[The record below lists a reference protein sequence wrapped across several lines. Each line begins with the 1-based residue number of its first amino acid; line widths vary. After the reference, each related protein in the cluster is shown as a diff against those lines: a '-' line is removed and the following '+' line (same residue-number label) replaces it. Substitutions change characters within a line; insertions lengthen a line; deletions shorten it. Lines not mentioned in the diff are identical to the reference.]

1 MKEDVM
7 LQIKQKM
14 LLGSIVFFVALLCL
28 TPICFAGVDAAP
40 YLRLG
45 AGAAAIGVGG
55 AVTAVVDDATSTVWN
70 PAGLGSVRDVT
81 FTVSTVKQVFDS
93 RQSFLGLATDVGE
106 KGALGLSI
114 MSLTVDDLTR
124 YDDAGIAR
132 QSFRYNSNAVSVSYG
147 HAFSKFNL
155 GAGFGILTDSFSL
168 DSVDSENG
176 FRGFDL
182 GFIGYGVYATIRGE
196 EIPTVSYGLALR
208 NLGGSI
214 ADSNVPV
221 LFDAGLAFKLIRKST
236 ATFSV
241 DVEHEFID
249 LEEASTSVRL
259 GAEYLIRRTFAIRG
273 GARGTRDHQSLFA
286 GFGVDVGGLRVDYA
300 LQDEPS
306 SRLSEVGTTHY
317 VSLSYSY

>member
-1 MKEDVM
+1 M
-7 LQIKQKM
+7 LQIKRKM
-14 LLGSIVFFVALLCL
+14 LLGSTVFFIAQLCL
-28 TPICFAGVDAAP
+28 SPICFAGVDAAP

-45 AGAAAIGVGG
+45 AGAASIGVGG

-81 FTVSTVKQVFDS
+81 FTVSTVQQAFDS
-93 RQSFLGLATDVGE
+93 RQSFLGLAKDVGE
-106 KGALGLSI
+106 KCSLGLAI

-124 YDDAGIAR
+124 TDGGGTVLE
-132 QSFRYNSNAVSVSYG
+132 SFDYNANAISVSYG

-155 GAGFGILTDSFSL
+155 GAGLGILTDGFSL
-168 DSVDSENG
+168 DSVDSVNG
-176 FRGFDL
+176 FRGIDL

-214 ADSNVPV
+214 ADGNVPV
-221 LFDAGLAFKLIRKST
+221 LLDAGLAFKLFRKNT
-236 ATFSV
+236 ATFSF
-241 DVEHEFID
+241 DIEHEFVD
-249 LEEASTSVRL
+249 LDESMTSVRL
-259 GAEYLIRRTFAIRG
+259 GAEYLIARTFAVRG
-273 GARGTRDHQSLFA
+273 GARGTRDRQSLFA

-306 SRLSEVGTTHY
+306 SRLSGVGTTHY